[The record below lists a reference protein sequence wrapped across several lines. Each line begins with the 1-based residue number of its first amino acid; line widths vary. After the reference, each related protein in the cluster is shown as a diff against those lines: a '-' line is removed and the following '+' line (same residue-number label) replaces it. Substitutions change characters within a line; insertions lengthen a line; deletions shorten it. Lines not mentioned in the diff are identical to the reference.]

1 VRIPLVLALLG
12 LTASCG
18 WPPPQMPPEFAA
30 PVSLTPPPAGALVP
44 APLPTTPTPVVA
56 ATPGAPVGAPVVEYV
71 PLPLL
76 YARWLNAAPAPGRFT
91 LSNFSFP
98 SARIQVVF
106 TSERDCTPPPVTAA
120 TDFVLPL
127 NGTRIIEVP
136 PGADVCWRRE
146 LPPATAQV
154 ARPAPPW
161 TEWNRAYT
169 ASGRFFDS
177 RF

>member
-1 VRIPLVLALLG
+1 MRVLLVLALLG
-12 LTASCG
+12 LTASCA

-30 PVSLTPPPAGALVP
+30 LMSLSPPPPGAAPP
-44 APLPTTPTPVVA
+44 AAMPTAPTPVVA
-56 ATPGAPVGAPVVEYV
+56 ATPGAPVVDYV

-76 YARWLNAAPAPGRFT
+76 YARWLNAPPPPGRFT

-98 SARIQVVF
+98 DARIQAVI
-106 TSERDCTPPPVTAA
+106 TADPDCAPPKGTAM

-127 NGTRIIEVP
+127 NGTRIIQVP
-136 PGADVCWRRE
+136 AGSDVCWRRE
-146 LPPATAQV
+146 LSPVTVQGVP
-154 ARPAPPW
+154 PAPPW

-169 ASGRFFDS
+169 ASRRFFDS